1 MMKQLILMRH
11 AKAETKA
18 PSGEDFDRSL
28 ELRGRAEAQTVA
40 RALSGDGIKPDLAL
54 VSSAARTTQTFRE
67 VESLLGG
74 IKVQFLDELYNA
86 EVGVIR
92 RVIEA
97 HEDAA
102 DCLLVIGHNPAIQYL
117 AVDYMIGSAA
127 SMSALD
133 KVKNGFST
141 ATAVIFEVDVA
152 GRPVYDGVHQPG
164 K

>member
-1 MMKQLILMRH
+1 MKQLILMRH
-11 AKAETKA
+11 AKAEAKA
-18 PSGEDFDRSL
+18 PSGDDFDRSL
-28 ELRGRAEAQTVA
+28 EARGREEALTVA
-40 RALSGDGIKPDLAL
+40 RAFQDDGLKPDLAL
-54 VSSAARTTQTFRE
+54 VSSAARTTQTFRQ
-67 VESLLGG
+67 VESVLGD

-97 HEDAA
+97 HEEEAE
-102 DCLLVIGHNPAIQYL
+102 CLLVIGHNPGIQYL
-117 AVDYMIGSAA
+117 SVDYMIGSGA

>member
-1 MMKQLILMRH
+1 M
-11 AKAETKA
+11 
-18 PSGEDFDRSL
+18 
-28 ELRGRAEAQTVA
+28 RGREEALTVA
-40 RALSGDGIKPDLAL
+40 RAFLGDNVKPDLAL
-54 VSSAARTTQTFRE
+54 VSSAARTTQTFSQ
-67 VESLLGG
+67 VESVLGD
-74 IKVQFLDELYNA
+74 IKVRFLDELYNA

-102 DCLLVIGHNPAIQYL
+102 ECLLVIGHNPGIQYL
-117 AVDYMIGSAA
+117 CVDYMIGSGA

>member
-11 AKAETKA
+11 AKAEAKA
-18 PSGEDFDRSL
+18 PSGEDYDRSL
-28 ELRGRAEAQTVA
+28 EMRGREEALTVA
-40 RALSGDGIKPDLAL
+40 RAFQGDGIKPDLAL
-54 VSSAARTTQTFRE
+54 VSSAARTTETFRQ
-67 VESLLGG
+67 VESILGD

-97 HEDAA
+97 HEDEAE
-102 DCLLVIGHNPAIQYL
+102 CLLVIGHNPGIQYL
-117 AVDYMIGSAA
+117 SVDYMIGSGA